1 MLTNKVSDETIG
13 IMIGG
18 VVLIGASAIFLVAVF
33 RCMTV
38 VRNRRKSTKGKPDF
52 LRKLFKIDNYTS
64 QSVKIKMDK
73 LLVSQKSFSV

>member
-38 VRNRRKSTKGKPDF
+38 VRNRRKSTKGNPDF
-52 LRKLFKIDNYTS
+52 SKKCFKLI
-64 QSVKIKMDK
+64 II
-73 LLVSQKSFSV
+73 LVRVGK